1 MSKRDNLYDFFTDL
15 ANAIREREGSVAK
28 ISPQDM
34 PVRIAAI
41 CDKTIEKKQR
51 ATLMEL
57 LYDIAEALRIAEE
70 SSALINPQ
78 DMAARVLALIKE
90 YYITVPEGDFWLTEG
105 NAYSQD
111 IEVLSNTSWTIEY

>member
-90 YYITVPEGDFWLTEG
+90 YYITVPEGVFWLTEANG
-105 NAYSQD
+105 YSHD
-111 IEVLSNTSWTIEY
+111 IEVLSNTDWTIEY

>member
-15 ANAIREREGSVAK
+15 ANAIREREGSAAK
-28 ISPQDM
+28 INPQDM

-41 CDKTIEKKQR
+41 CDKDVAKKPR
-51 ATLMEL
+51 TTLREL

-90 YYITVPEGDFWLTEG
+90 YYITVPDGVFWLTEANG
-105 NAYSQD
+105 YSHD
-111 IEVLSNTSWTIEY
+111 IEVLSNTDWTIEY

>member
-1 MSKRDNLYDFFTDL
+1 MSKVDNLYDFFTDL
-15 ANAIREREGSVAK
+15 ANAIRTKEGSTAK
-28 ISPQDM
+28 IDPQDM

-41 CDKTIEKKQR
+41 CDKEVVKKPR
-51 ATLMEL
+51 TTLMEL

-90 YYITVPEGDFWLTEG
+90 YYIAVPEGEVWLTEG
-105 NAYSQD
+105 NAFSQD

>member
-28 ISPQDM
+28 INPQDM

-51 ATLMEL
+51 TTLMEL

-90 YYITVPEGDFWLTEG
+90 YYINVTEG
-105 NAYSQD
+105 AIWLNEGNGYSQD
-111 IEVLSNTSWTIEY
+111 IEVVSNTVWTIEY

>member
-1 MSKRDNLYDFFTDL
+1 MSKVDNLYDFFTDL
-15 ANAIREREGSVAK
+15 ANAIRTKEGSTAK
-28 ISPQDM
+28 IDPQDM

-51 ATLMEL
+51 ATLREL

-90 YYITVPEGDFWLTEG
+90 YYITVPEGVFWLTEA
-105 NAYSQD
+105 NDYSHD

>member
-1 MSKRDNLYDFFTDL
+1 MSKRDNVYDFFTDL
-15 ANAIREREGSVAK
+15 ANAIREREGSAAK
-28 ISPQDM
+28 INPQDM

-41 CDKTIEKKQR
+41 CDKEVTKKPR
-51 ATLMEL
+51 TTLMEL

-90 YYITVPEGDFWLTEG
+90 YYVTVPEGVFWLTES

-111 IEVLSNTSWTIEY
+111 IEVLSNTSWIIEY

>member
-1 MSKRDNLYDFFTDL
+1 MSKRDNVYDFFTDL
-15 ANAIREREGSVAK
+15 ANAIREREGSTAK
-28 ISPQDM
+28 INPQDM

-41 CDKTIEKKQR
+41 CDKEVTKKPR
-51 ATLMEL
+51 TTLREL

-90 YYITVPEGDFWLTEG
+90 YYITVTEGDFWLTEG